1 MSNSVSTVPP
11 SDETFSALFNILRE
25 HTAQES
31 HAEEENN
38 LHPQTMC
45 PAFGGLRVVTR
56 IDGAQVCMATDKGC
70 MYGLTFVT
78 HFYAA
83 RKSIVS
89 PEVMSTQLA
98 SGSIIDDVRA
108 TIEEIA
114 KDPSVRLIPVVSLC
128 VAETAGLAEELLPKR
143 VGNAEVVLVRLPA
156 YLIKSHPEAKDIA
169 LEALLKRLAKFSQR
183 REKSIV
189 IVGEIF
195 PLDAM
200 ALGMVLQKIGAA
212 SVIVLPSQHIDDFIE
227 AGSAAAVAILHP
239 FYERTAEL
247 FEKAGVP
254 VIAGNPVGANATYKW
269 IKDVG
274 AALELDAALVEQV
287 AQEEKAKVRA
297 AIEANPV
304 RATVLVAG
312 YEGNEF
318 PLVRLLLEAGAA
330 VPYASTSIAHTTLGD
345 DDHKLLTM
353 LGTDLRYRKYLE
365 EDRRAVLQHKPDLVI
380 GTTSLDSY
388 VKELGIP
395 AVYYTNIVSSRPI
408 YFAQGATAM
417 LQLIN
422 GLIRKRA
429 AFEKMKAFFES

>member
-1 MSNSVSTVPP
+1 MTQSN
-11 SDETFSALFNILRE
+11 DGQFSHLFTLLRE
-25 HTAQES
+25 SES
-31 HAEEENN
+31 QRDEKSDENN

-89 PEVMSTQLA
+89 PELMSTQLA
-98 SGSIIDDVRA
+98 SGSIINDVRA

-114 KDPSVRLIPVVSLC
+114 KDPTIRLIPVVSLC
-128 VAETAGLAEELLPKR
+128 VAETAGLAEELLPKK

-169 LEALLKRLAKFSQR
+169 LEALLKRLANFSQK

-200 ALGMVLQKIGAA
+200 AIGAVLERIGVE
-212 SVIVLPSQHIDDFIE
+212 SVITLPSQHIDDFIE
-227 AGSAAAVAILHP
+227 SGGAGAVAVLHP
-239 FYERTAEL
+239 FYEQTEEFFRTR
-247 FEKAGVP
+247 GIP
-254 VIAGNPVGANATYKW
+254 IISGNPVGAQSTYRW
-269 IKDVG
+269 IKSVG
-274 AALELDAALVEQV
+274 EALHLSETVVENV
-287 AQEEKAKVRA
+287 AQEEKAKVKA
-297 AIEANPV
+297 AIEAN
-304 RATVLVAG
+304 RLNATIIVAG

-318 PLVRLLLEAGAA
+318 PLVRLLLEAGAN

-365 EDRRAVLQHKPDLVI
+365 EDRRAVLQYKPDLVI

-408 YFAQGATAM
+408 YFAQGASAM
-417 LQLIN
+417 LQLMHALL
-422 GLIRKRA
+422 GKRTA
-429 AFEKMKAFFES
+429 YQKMKAFFEG

>member
-1 MSNSVSTVPP
+1 MAQNPSSTN
-11 SDETFSALFNILRE
+11 DEQFSHLFTLLRE
-25 HTAQES
+25 SES
-31 HAEEENN
+31 KKSDKSDENN

-98 SGSIIDDVRA
+98 SGSIINDVRA

-114 KDPSVRLIPVVSLC
+114 KDPTIRLIPVVSLC
-128 VAETAGLAEELLPKR
+128 VAETAGLAEELLPKK

-169 LEALLKRLAKFSQR
+169 LEAVLKHLANFSQK

-200 ALGMVLQKIGAA
+200 AIGAVLQRIGVE
-212 SVIVLPSQHIDDFIE
+212 SVITLPSQHIDDFIE
-227 AGSAAAVAILHP
+227 AGGASAVAVLHP
-239 FYERTAEL
+239 FYEQTEEFFKSKGL
-247 FEKAGVP
+247 P
-254 VIAGNPVGANATYKW
+254 IISGNPVGAQSTYRW
-269 IKDVG
+269 IKSVG
-274 AALELDAALVEQV
+274 EALRLNESLVEEV
-287 AQEEKAKVRA
+287 AQEEKAKVKA
-297 AIEANPV
+297 AIEAN
-304 RATVLVAG
+304 RLSATIIVAG

-318 PLVRLLLEAGAA
+318 PLVRLLLEAGAN
-330 VPYASTSIAHTTLGD
+330 VPYASTSIAHTALGD

-365 EDRRAVLQHKPDLVI
+365 EDRRAVLQYKPDLVI

-395 AVYYTNIVSSRPI
+395 AVYYTNIVSARPI
-408 YFAQGATAM
+408 YFAQGASAM
-417 LQLIN
+417 LQLMHTLL
-422 GLIRKRA
+422 GKRGA
-429 AFEKMKAFFES
+429 YQKMKAFFEG

>member
-1 MSNSVSTVPP
+1 MTQSTNLTPSN
-11 SDETFSALFNILRE
+11 DDQFSHLFTLLRE
-25 HTAQES
+25 SEANRDEKS
-31 HAEEENN
+31 DENN

-89 PEVMSTQLA
+89 PELMSTQLA
-98 SGSIIDDVRA
+98 SGSIINDVRA

-114 KDPSVRLIPVVSLC
+114 KDPTVRLIPVVSLC
-128 VAETAGLAEELLPKR
+128 VAETAGLAEELLPKK

-169 LEALLKRLAKFSQR
+169 LEALLKRLANFSQK

-200 ALGMVLQKIGAA
+200 AIGAVLERIGVE
-212 SVIVLPSQHIDDFIE
+212 SVITLPSQHIDDFVE
-227 AGSAAAVAILHP
+227 SGSASAVAVLHP
-239 FYERTAEL
+239 FYERTEEFFRTRGL
-247 FEKAGVP
+247 R
-254 VIAGNPVGANATYKW
+254 VISGNPVGAQSTYRW
-269 IKDVG
+269 IKSVG
-274 AALELDAALVEQV
+274 EALHLNEAVVEEV
-287 AQEEKAKVRA
+287 AQEEKAKVKA
-297 AIEANPV
+297 VIEAN
-304 RATVLVAG
+304 RLNATIIVAG

-318 PLVRLLLEAGAA
+318 PLVRLLLEAGAN

-365 EDRRAVLQHKPDLVI
+365 EDRRAVLQYKPDLVI

-408 YFAQGATAM
+408 YFAQGASAM
-417 LQLIN
+417 LQLMHTLL
-422 GLIRKRA
+422 GKRA
-429 AFEKMKAFFES
+429 AYQKMKAFFES

>member
-1 MSNSVSTVPP
+1 MTQSN
-11 SDETFSALFNILRE
+11 DGQFSHLFTLLRE
-25 HTAQES
+25 SES
-31 HAEEENN
+31 PRDEKSDENN

-89 PEVMSTQLA
+89 PELMSTQLA
-98 SGSIIDDVRA
+98 SGSIINDVRA

-114 KDPSVRLIPVVSLC
+114 KDPTIRLIPVVSLC
-128 VAETAGLAEELLPKR
+128 VAETAGLAEELLPKK

-169 LEALLKRLAKFSQR
+169 LEALLKRLANFSQK

-200 ALGMVLQKIGAA
+200 AIGAVLERIGVE
-212 SVIVLPSQHIDDFIE
+212 SVITLPSQHIDDFIE
-227 AGSAAAVAILHP
+227 SGGAGAVAVLHP
-239 FYERTAEL
+239 FYERTEE
-247 FEKAGVP
+247 FFRTRGIP
-254 VIAGNPVGANATYKW
+254 IISGNPVGAQSTYRW
-269 IKDVG
+269 IKSVG
-274 AALELDAALVEQV
+274 EALHLSETVVENV
-287 AQEEKAKVRA
+287 AQEEKAKVKA
-297 AIEANPV
+297 AIEAN
-304 RATVLVAG
+304 RLNATIIVAG

-318 PLVRLLLEAGAA
+318 PLVRLLLEAGAN

-365 EDRRAVLQHKPDLVI
+365 EDRRAVLQYKPDLVI

-408 YFAQGATAM
+408 YFAQGASAM
-417 LQLIN
+417 LQLMHALL
-422 GLIRKRA
+422 GKRTA
-429 AFEKMKAFFES
+429 YQKMKAFFEG

>member
-1 MSNSVSTVPP
+1 MTQS
-11 SDETFSALFNILRE
+11 SDGQFSHLFTLLRE
-25 HTAQES
+25 SES
-31 HAEEENN
+31 QRDEKSDENN

-89 PEVMSTQLA
+89 PELMSTQLA
-98 SGSIIDDVRA
+98 SGSIINDVRA

-114 KDPSVRLIPVVSLC
+114 KDPTIRLIPVVSLC
-128 VAETAGLAEELLPKR
+128 VAETAGLAEELLPKK

-169 LEALLKRLAKFSQR
+169 LEALLKRLANFSQK

-200 ALGMVLQKIGAA
+200 AIGAVLERIGVE
-212 SVIVLPSQHIDDFIE
+212 SVITLPSQHIDDFIE
-227 AGSAAAVAILHP
+227 SGGASAVAVLHP
-239 FYERTAEL
+239 FYERTEE
-247 FEKAGVP
+247 FFRTRGIP
-254 VIAGNPVGANATYKW
+254 IISGNPVGAQSTYRW
-269 IKDVG
+269 IKSVG
-274 AALELDAALVEQV
+274 EALHLSETVVENV
-287 AQEEKAKVRA
+287 AQEEKAKVKA
-297 AIEANPV
+297 AIEAN
-304 RATVLVAG
+304 RLNATIIVAG

-318 PLVRLLLEAGAA
+318 PLVRLLLEAGAN

-365 EDRRAVLQHKPDLVI
+365 EDRRAVLQYKPDLVI

-408 YFAQGATAM
+408 YFAQGASAM
-417 LQLIN
+417 LQLMHALL
-422 GLIRKRA
+422 GKRTA
-429 AFEKMKAFFES
+429 YQKMKAFFEG

>member
-1 MSNSVSTVPP
+1 MSAMNHAE
-11 SDETFSALFNILRE
+11 SDEKFSTLFNILSE
-25 HTAQES
+25 QTKDES
-31 HAEEENN
+31 DKETN

-89 PEVMSTQLA
+89 PELMSTQLS
-98 SGSIIDDVRA
+98 SGSIVPDIRA

-114 KDPSVRLIPVVSLC
+114 KDETVRLIPVVSLC
-128 VAETAGLAEELLPKR
+128 VAETAGLAEELLPKK

-169 LEALLKRLAKFSQR
+169 LESLLKRLADFSR
-183 REKSIV
+183 KRKKSV
-189 IVGEIF
+189 LIVGEIF

-200 ALGMVLQKIGAA
+200 AIGTVLQKIGVE
-212 SVIVLPSQHIDDFIE
+212 SVITLPSQHIDDFRD
-227 AGSAAAVAILHP
+227 AGGASAVAVLHP
-239 FYERTAEL
+239 FYELTAEF
-247 FEKAGVP
+247 FEKQGMP
-254 VIAGNPVGANATYKW
+254 IIGGNPVGANSTYKW
-269 IKDVG
+269 IKDIG
-274 AALELDAALVEQV
+274 AALKLDEALVERV
-287 AQEEKAKVRA
+287 ALEEKGKIKA
-297 AIEANPV
+297 AIAA
-304 RATVLVAG
+304 RKSSGTVIIAG

-318 PLVRLLLEAGAA
+318 PLVRLLLEAGVS
-330 VPYASTSIAHTTLGD
+330 VPYASTSIAHTKLGD
-345 DDHKLLTM
+345 DDHRLLTT

-365 EDRRAVLQHKPDLVI
+365 EDRRAILEHKPDLVV

-408 YFAQGATAM
+408 YFAQGAATM
-417 LQLIN
+417 LDLIQS
-422 GLIRKRA
+422 LIAKRP
-429 AFEKMKAFFES
+429 AFEKMRTFFDA